1 MDADTLALQRCADR
15 YAALSQTLG
24 GGFDAET
31 TRPMRTE
38 RAAAP
43 PVQQPEPAPRHRANA
58 GG

>member
-1 MDADTLALQRCADR
+1 MDADAATLQRCADR

-24 GGFDAET
+24 GFDGET
-31 TRPMRTE
+31 TRPIRTE

-43 PVQQPEPAPRHRANA
+43 PAQQPEPAPRHRANA